1 MKHRLIVNGM
11 TCGHCKASVT
21 EAIAALDG
29 AAHVEVNLQSG
40 EVQVNSTHTI
50 EEIRSAIEELG
61 YEVQNTSTF

>member
-11 TCGHCKASVT
+11 TCGHCKASVIQ
-21 EAIAALDG
+21 AVAALDG
-29 AAHVEVNLQSG
+29 AAHVEVNLQNG
-40 EVQVNSTHTI
+40 EVQVNSTHTL

>member
-29 AAHVEVNLQSG
+29 AAHVEVNLQTG
-40 EVQVNSTHTI
+40 EVQVNSTRTL